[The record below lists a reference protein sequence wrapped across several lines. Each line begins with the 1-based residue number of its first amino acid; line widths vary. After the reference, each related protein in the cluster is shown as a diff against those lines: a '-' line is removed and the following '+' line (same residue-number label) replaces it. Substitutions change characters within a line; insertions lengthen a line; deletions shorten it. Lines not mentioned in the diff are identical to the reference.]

1 MSPDTKGAAEKSVLP
16 WSKSSAS
23 DDNIRVADIF
33 AFVKTHDADYE
44 KDSKTPVHSVYYVRC
59 TFRHT

>member
-1 MSPDTKGAAEKSVLP
+1 MSPDTRVSADNGSTR
-16 WSKSSAS
+16 SKSSAS

-44 KDSKTPVHSVYYVRC
+44 KDSKTPVHSDYYVRC